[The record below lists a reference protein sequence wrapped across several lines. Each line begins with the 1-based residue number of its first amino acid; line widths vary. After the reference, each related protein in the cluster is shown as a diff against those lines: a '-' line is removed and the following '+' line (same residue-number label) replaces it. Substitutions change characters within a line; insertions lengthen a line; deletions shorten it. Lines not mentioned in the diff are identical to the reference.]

1 MGDYLLDSFVYVSP
15 GQPYRLFPYGKITR
29 GGKTRVVDPATQFSL
44 PHFKPAIKLGSH
56 DDATPAGGFI
66 VALESRADG
75 LYAVPEFNE
84 SGIAAMAAGA
94 YRYHSPEVLWEG
106 GIEDVTTGETIPA
119 PLILG
124 DALLHMPA
132 LGEAAALYQ
141 IEEVDM
147 TVETVQVP
155 KNIWEKFTAWFERR
169 LEPET
174 QPEPEPEPEP
184 AAPVIDPE
192 QFDAIQAE
200 RDQYKAQIERME
212 ADAAAK
218 ARLDNYAAKLAQTK
232 AAPEAAMLAGMTD
245 EQADWVLQQFAALSA
260 QINEGALTG
269 EIGSEGEAL
278 PEGQMGLNERI
289 NAYAAEHK
297 ITYLDAVTALAKA
310 EPGLFVK

>member
-1 MGDYLLDSFVYVSP
+1 MGDYLLDNFVYVAP

-44 PHFKPAIKLGSH
+44 PNFKPAIKLGSH

-84 SGIAAMAAGA
+84 SGLAAMAAGA

-147 TVETVQVP
+147 TVETVEVP
-155 KNIWEKFTAWFERR
+155 KTIWEKFTAWFERR
-169 LEPET
+169 LEPT
-174 QPEPEPEPEP
+174 EPAPEPEP
-184 AAPVIDPE
+184 AAPAIEPE
-192 QFDAIQAE
+192 KFAAVEAE
-200 RDQYKAQIERME
+200 RDQYKAEIERMQ

-218 ARLDNYAAKLAQTK
+218 ARLDNYAAKLAETK
-232 AAPEAAMLAGMTD
+232 AAPDAAMLAGMTD

-260 QINEGALTG
+260 QINESALTG
-269 EIGSEGEAL
+269 EVGSEGEAL
-278 PEGQMGLNERI
+278 PEGRVGLNERI
-289 NAYAAEHK
+289 SAYAAEHK
-297 ITYLDAVTALAKA
+297 INYLDAVAALAQV
-310 EPGLFVK
+310 EPGLFAK